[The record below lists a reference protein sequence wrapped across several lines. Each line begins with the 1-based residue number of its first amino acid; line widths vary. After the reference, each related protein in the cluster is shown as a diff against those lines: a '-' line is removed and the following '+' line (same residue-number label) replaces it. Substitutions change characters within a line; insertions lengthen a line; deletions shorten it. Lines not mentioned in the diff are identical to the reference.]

1 MELQLKKGDLVAVL
15 LVLVLAVGVFL
26 AFMPGSQDPGGAAQV
41 YLDGKLIRT
50 VSLDRDQVFFVEGDF
65 CNTVTVKD
73 GKIAVTQ
80 TDCPGADCV
89 GCGWMEHSGRSIV
102 CLPNRME
109 IRIISKTDDVDF
121 VVG

>member
-1 MELQLKKGDLVAVL
+1 MELQLKKGDLVAVF

-80 TDCPGADCV
+80 TDCQRYKY
-89 GCGWMEHSGRSIV
+89 RSYAPTTRQNA
-102 CLPNRME
+102 LQ
-109 IRIISKTDDVDF
+109 RIALQ
-121 VVG
+121 